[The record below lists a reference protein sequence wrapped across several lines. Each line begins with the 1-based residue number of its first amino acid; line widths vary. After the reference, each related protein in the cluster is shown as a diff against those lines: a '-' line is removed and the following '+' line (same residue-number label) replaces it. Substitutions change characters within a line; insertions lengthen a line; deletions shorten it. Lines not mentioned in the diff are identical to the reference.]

1 MSQQNASKNMY
12 NIEKQSIRLY
22 FYICSLSSVI
32 LLAVVLSFVY
42 IRSFNQEFGSV
53 TNQLSASIVEEKKR
67 FLRTAVELTLHLIEH
82 EREQVGLEYAG
93 KNYSEKQRKA
103 ICVERVSKLIRE
115 LRLID
120 EGYIWV
126 NEIVNYEGGDKYA
139 IRRIHPNLPHTEGM
153 WLSTQMTDIM
163 GARPYEVELNG
174 IKQHGELFF
183 DYYFKKM
190 SSGQIAHKLSFAKL
204 YKPYDW
210 VVATGVYLDDVDQ
223 LIQAEQMKIEQASDA
238 QRRLTFSIAIAVVLL
253 ATVSI
258 VFFEKQFTRLVSN
271 YEQRIGEYTAT
282 LEELSSTDKLTG
294 LHNRLKLDEMFAYE
308 LSQAQRYEKSFSVL
322 LIDIDR
328 FKDVNDTYGHQVG
341 DQILVEFSKL
351 LKRNS
356 RSTESLGR
364 WGGEEFLVILPET
377 TADGAM
383 AFAEKIRQLV
393 GAHEFPVAGT
403 VTCSIG
409 VSTFHKNDSRE
420 SMLDRADKAL
430 YCAKG
435 KGRNAVLCE
444 ISPRSA

>member
-1 MSQQNASKNMY
+1 MSQQNASKKLY

-22 FYICSLSSVI
+22 FYVCSLSSVI
-32 LLAVVLSFVY
+32 LLATVLSFVY

-53 TNQLSASIVEEKKR
+53 TNQLSTSIVEEKKR
-67 FLRTAVELTLHLIEH
+67 FLRTAVDLTLYLIEH

-93 KNYSEKQRKA
+93 KKYSEKQRKA

-163 GARPYEVELNG
+163 GNRPYEAELNG

-190 SSGQIAHKLSFAKL
+190 NSGQIAHKLSFAKL

-223 LIQAEQMKIEQASDA
+223 LIQAERMKIEQASDV
-238 QRRLTFSIAIAVVLL
+238 QRRLTFSIAIAVVFL
-253 ATVSI
+253 ATASI

-308 LSQAQRYEKSFSVL
+308 LSQARRYEKSFSVL

-351 LKRNS
+351 LKSNS

-377 TADGAM
+377 SADGAM
-383 AFAEKIRQLV
+383 TFAEKIRQLV
-393 GAHEFPVAGT
+393 EAHEFPVVGT

-409 VSTFHKNDSRE
+409 VSAFHRNDSRE

-435 KGRNAVLCE
+435 KGRNTVLCE
-444 ISPRSA
+444 ILPHSE

>member
-22 FYICSLSSVI
+22 FYMCSLLSVI

-67 FLRTAVELTLHLIEH
+67 FLRTAVELTLYLIEH

-253 ATVSI
+253 ATASI
-258 VFFEKQFTRLVSN
+258 AFFEKQFTRLVSN

-351 LKRNS
+351 LKSNS

-377 TADGAM
+377 TAAGAM
-383 AFAEKIRQLV
+383 TFAEKIRQLV

-435 KGRNAVLCE
+435 KGRNTVLCE
-444 ISPRSA
+444 ISPPSA